1 MVRRSSAAQRRGGVD
16 AEALAKGGQLHGE
29 VEPIEP
35 MLRVGT
41 QGECFKPGQGG
52 DVSATRPALR
62 GWSGRPIDLVP
73 TLASLVSRNLPPV

>member
-1 MVRRSSAAQRRGGVD
+1 MRRIDRMDLEDQVRCAGQQR
-16 AEALAKGGQLHGE
+16 
-29 VEPIEP
+29 IC
-35 MLRVGT
+35 T
-41 QGECFKPGQGG
+41 QAGDHVIRRANVRECFKPGVSNRGQGG